1 MTTVDRPDTGRD
13 TGGTGAGAPTD
24 PLAALP
30 APRPHRVRAV
40 VTAIAPALGLILLF
54 AGWELYVRVFDVRK
68 LVLPKPSEIVA
79 HVLDNLDFYLE
90 QSWITVQEAFWGFT
104 GALVVA
110 VVVAAGM
117 VHSRI
122 VERATMPVIVL
133 LQSVPVAAIAPVF
146 LIWFGFRSM
155 AAKAL
160 VAGLFAFV
168 PFVANAFAGFRAIDP
183 HTHELMRSV
192 HASRWS
198 VFWRLRGP
206 TSLPYLFAAAR
217 ICVGLALVGA
227 VIGEL
232 YTGSVGGLGY
242 QVATAQRRSLIEQ
255 LWGSIFVLAF
265 IGVVSVL
272 GVMVLERRLLRWH
285 HSQLLTPP

>member
-1 MTTVDRPDTGRD
+1 VTAVDRSPSDVDHDRAT
-13 TGGTGAGAPTD
+13 
-24 PLAALP
+24 AASSPVDLP
-30 APRPHRVRAV
+30 PPRQHRVRGI
-40 VTAIAPALGLILLF
+40 VTAIAPALGLTILF
-54 AGWELYVRVFDVRK
+54 VGWELYVRIFDVRK
-68 LVLPKPSEIVA
+68 LILPKPSEIVR
-79 HVLDNLDFYLE
+79 HVVDNWEFYLE
-90 QSWITVQEAFWGFT
+90 QSWITVQEAAWGFF
-104 GALVVA
+104 GALLVA
-110 VVVAAGM
+110 GVVAAAM

-168 PFVANAFAGFRAIDP
+168 PFVANAFAGFRAIDA

-192 HASRWS
+192 HASRAAI
-198 VFWRLRGP
+198 FLRLRVP
-206 TSLPYLFAAAR
+206 TSLPYMFAAAR

-242 QVATAQRRSLIEQ
+242 QVATPQRRSLMDQ

-265 IGVVSVL
+265 IGVVTVL
-272 GVMVLERRLLRWH
+272 GVMLLERRLLRWH
-285 HSQLLTPP
+285 TSQFLTPP

>member
-1 MTTVDRPDTGRD
+1 VTVVD
-13 TGGTGAGAPTD
+13 ATD
-24 PLAALP
+24 VDDVGDLADIP
-30 APRPHRVRAV
+30 PPPRHPVRSF
-40 VTAIAPALGLILLF
+40 VTAIAPALGLVTLF
-54 AGWELYVRVFDVRK
+54 VGWELYVRIFDVRK
-68 LVLPKPSEIVA
+68 LILPKPSDIFR
-79 HVLDNLDFYLE
+79 HVFENLGFYAE
-90 QSWITVQEAFWGFT
+90 QSWITIQEAFWGFV

-110 VVVAAGM
+110 VVVAAVM

-122 VERATMPVIVL
+122 MERATMPVIVL

-155 AAKAL
+155 LAKAL
-160 VAGLFAFV
+160 VAGLFAFI

-192 HASRWS
+192 HASRSS
-198 VFWRLRGP
+198 VFRRLRVP

-242 QVATAQRRSLIEQ
+242 QVATAQRRSLVEQ

-272 GVMVLERRLLRWH
+272 AVMLLERRLLRWH
-285 HSQLLTPP
+285 HSQLLTGP

>member
-1 MTTVDRPDTGRD
+1 VTAVDRPSARD
-13 TGGTGAGAPTD
+13 AIDDVGD
-24 PLAALP
+24 ISALP
-30 APRPHRVRAV
+30 PVPRHPVREL
-40 VTAIAPALGLILLF
+40 VTTIAPALGLITLF
-54 AGWELYVRVFDVRK
+54 VGWELYVRIFDVRK
-68 LVLPKPSEIVA
+68 LILPKPSDIFR
-79 HVLDNLDFYLE
+79 HVIENLSFYAE
-90 QSWITVQEAFWGFT
+90 ESWITIQEAFWGFA

-110 VVVAAGM
+110 GVIAALM

-122 VERATMPVIVL
+122 MERATMPVIVL

-168 PFVANAFAGFRAIDP
+168 PFVSNAFSGFRSIDP
-183 HTHELMRSV
+183 HTHELLHSV

-198 VFWRLRGP
+198 VFWRLRVP
-206 TSLPYLFAAAR
+206 SSLPYMFAAAR

-232 YTGSVGGLGY
+232 YTGSVGGLGF
-242 QVATAQRRSLIEQ
+242 QVATAQRRSLIDQ

-285 HSQLLTPP
+285 HSQILAGP

>member
-1 MTTVDRPDTGRD
+1 MTAVHGSGPDVTD
-13 TGGTGAGAPTD
+13 DWDDLSAPPD
-24 PLAALP
+24 LP
-30 APRPHRVRAV
+30 PPPPHRVRRAV
-40 VTAIAPALGLILLF
+40 TIVAPALGLTVLF
-54 AGWELYVRVFDVRK
+54 VGWELYVRIFDVRK
-68 LVLPKPSEIVA
+68 LVLPRPSEIVA
-79 HVLDNLDFYLE
+79 HVWDNLDFYVE
-90 QSWITVQEAFWGFT
+90 QSWITIQEAWWGFF

-110 VVVAAGM
+110 LVVATFM

-122 VERATMPVIVL
+122 IERATMPVIVL
-133 LQSVPVAAIAPVF
+133 IQSVPVAAIAPVF

-168 PFVANAFAGFRAIDP
+168 PFVANAFAGLRGIDP
-183 HTHELMRSV
+183 YAHELMSTV
-192 HASRWS
+192 HASRRA
-198 VFWRLRGP
+198 VFWRLRLP

-242 QVATAQRRSLIEQ
+242 QVATAQRRSLVEQ

-265 IGVVSVL
+265 IGVVAVL
-272 GVMVLERRLLRWH
+272 GVMLLERRLLRWH
-285 HSQLLTPP
+285 ASQLFASP